1 MYIGGDIVPA
11 LVQQLQAKHAS
22 PTRQFAVIDLV
33 TDTIPQVCPVLSWP
47 RCMRSHAQYGTG
59 YIGHRTASRQAMSGP
74 PGEVL

>member
-47 RCMRSHAQYGTG
+47 RCMRSHAQHGTG
-59 YIGHRTASRQAMSGP
+59 YHRAPHGIEAGHVGSSR
-74 PGEVL
+74 